1 MENKN
6 IATLETEIYKRD
18 AIAINRLG
26 MYRKLQEMY
35 GTDTAEEY
43 LRQLEE
49 HEIYRNDE
57 TGILGKSYCASV
69 TLYPFLFHGNT
80 CIGGTSEAP
89 KNLAS
94 FNGAFINLVFALA
107 SQFCGAISTPEW
119 LSYMDYFI
127 RREYGDDYYLHADNV
142 VDLSTRHR
150 TIDKVITD
158 GFEQVVYSI
167 NQPAAARGNQSCFWN
182 IAYFDHPYF
191 DGMFE
196 NFVFPDGTP
205 MKWESVNWLQ
215 KRFMKWFNQERRR
228 KLLTFPVETVNLL
241 DDGTDFVDQE
251 WANFTA
257 EMWAEGHS
265 FFVYRSDS
273 VDSLASCCFA
283 PDTRVLAKSSKGVF
297 LTSIE
302 ELHNMKYTG
311 NKPNFCVFHN
321 GSWKSANTIALPKR
335 QMYRIRTTNKKEV
348 VATDNHLFPT
358 LRGDV
363 RADELT
369 EDDYIL
375 FNTMVL
381 DAIPERNDN
390 LTYAQGFLIGMY
402 LGDGS
407 MDTNGP
413 CQSTTNF
420 SLNAEKYE
428 QCIKLMNEALED
440 IGIVQEFSLGKIYN
454 HVYPVRLYGDALKN
468 FILKYVSG
476 RYASEKRLNTEAL
489 MQSREFRRG
498 ILDGLYA
505 TDGGNNNRIY
515 TTSESLLHDME
526 CLCTSLGL
534 NTVIDISDRTD
545 EPVIIRG
552 AEWKRNYPLYCL
564 RWYGECNKRSMGN
577 IYVVRNNGMYFR
589 VNMVEKLNDTSYET
603 VYCFEVKD
611 QREPYFTLPNGMITH
626 NCRLRNEL
634 QDNTFSY
641 TLGAGGV
648 STGSKCVMTIN
659 VNRLVQNAI
668 WDDPMNDIRE
678 AMSVMVDKVHKYLLA
693 FNAILKD
700 RQAAGLLPVYDARF
714 VKLEKQY
721 LTVGINGFIEGAE
734 SLGIEPEA
742 DNPEYVKYA
751 EAVLQ
756 PIYAANRRDR
766 SEDIM
771 WNCEMIPA
779 ESLGVKNATWD
790 RAEKLFVPRDCYNSY
805 FFRVEDPKVNVLD
818 KLKLH
823 GREFTRYLDGG
834 SACHIN
840 LDEHL
845 TKEQYALLLRAA
857 IRTGC
862 NYLTFNVPNTLCRSC
877 GYISKRRLD
886 KCPKCGSDDLDYA
899 TRVIGYLKL
908 ISRFAEARQE
918 EAGRRHYSKGLEDD
932 HESSD

>member
-49 HEIYRNDE
+49 HEIYRHDE
-57 TGILGKSYCASV
+57 TGILGKPYCASV

-127 RREYGDDYYLHADNV
+127 RREYGEDYYLYPEKVA
-142 VDLSTRHR
+142 DLSFRNR

-158 GFEQVVYSI
+158 SFEQVVYSL
-167 NQPAAARGNQSCFWN
+167 NQPAAARGNQSVFWN

-196 NFVFPDGTP
+196 SFVFPDGTP
-205 MKWESVNWLQ
+205 MKWESVSWLQ
-215 KRFMKWFNQERRR
+215 KRFMKWFNRERRR

-251 WANFTA
+251 WANFTT

-265 FFVYRSDS
+265 FFLYRSDS
-273 VDSLASCCFA
+273 VDSLASCC
-283 PDTRVLAKSSKGVF
+283 
-297 LTSIE
+297 
-302 ELHNMKYTG
+302 
-311 NKPNFCVFHN
+311 
-321 GSWKSANTIALPKR
+321 
-335 QMYRIRTTNKKEV
+335 
-348 VATDNHLFPT
+348 
-358 LRGDV
+358 
-363 RADELT
+363 
-369 EDDYIL
+369 
-375 FNTMVL
+375 
-381 DAIPERNDN
+381 
-390 LTYAQGFLIGMY
+390 
-402 LGDGS
+402 
-407 MDTNGP
+407 
-413 CQSTTNF
+413 
-420 SLNAEKYE
+420 
-428 QCIKLMNEALED
+428 
-440 IGIVQEFSLGKIYN
+440 
-454 HVYPVRLYGDALKN
+454 
-468 FILKYVSG
+468 
-476 RYASEKRLNTEAL
+476 
-489 MQSREFRRG
+489 
-498 ILDGLYA
+498 
-505 TDGGNNNRIY
+505 
-515 TTSESLLHDME
+515 
-526 CLCTSLGL
+526 
-534 NTVIDISDRTD
+534 
-545 EPVIIRG
+545 
-552 AEWKRNYPLYCL
+552 
-564 RWYGECNKRSMGN
+564 
-577 IYVVRNNGMYFR
+577 
-589 VNMVEKLNDTSYET
+589 
-603 VYCFEVKD
+603 
-611 QREPYFTLPNGMITH
+611 
-626 NCRLRNEL
+626 RLRNEL
-634 QDNTFSY
+634 RDNTFSY

-648 STGSKCVMTIN
+648 ATGSKCVMTIN

-678 AMSVMVDKVHKYLLA
+678 AMGVMVGKVHKYLLA
-693 FNAILKD
+693 FNDILTE
-700 RQAAGLLPVYDARF
+700 RREAGLLPVYDAGF
-714 VKLEKQY
+714 VTPEKQY

-734 SLGIEPEA
+734 SLGIEPDA
-742 DNPEYVKYA
+742 DNPDYVAYA

-756 PIYAANRRDR
+756 PIYEANREAR
-766 SEDIM
+766 SEGIM
-771 WNCEMIPA
+771 WNTEMVPA
-779 ESLGVKNATWD
+779 ENLGVKNAAWD

-862 NYLTFNVPNTLCRSC
+862 NYLTFNVPNTLCRQC
-877 GYISKRRLD
+877 GYISKHRLE
-886 KCPKCGSDDLDYA
+886 KCPRCGSDDLDYA

-908 ISRFAEARQE
+908 VSRFAEARQE
-918 EAGRRHYSKGLEDD
+918 EAGRRHYSKGLEAD
-932 HESSD
+932 HEPSD